1 MSEFKTMPKMS
12 SSENSLAN
20 AGSGSSRSVNG
31 KVKVATASNSSKG
44 VQKFKDGGK
53 VKKADGGAM
62 GALADAATSR
72 MALKGLAKKKPQPM
86 GGRPMV
92 GAPTSIGGQ
101 PSRGQPFAPAPA
113 PTGMA
118 TPAMKKGGAMKKAEG
133 GKADMAQDKAMIKKA
148 FKQHDAQ
155 EHKDGKGTDLKLKT
169 GGTPPKFKGGGSIGG
184 ASKVYSSGTSGMP
197 RGTEPT
203 ATKAAL
209 NSGEA
214 GFAKTR
220 HKTTQGVTSSGLT
233 NYGSGTK
240 GVDKTRTGAFA
251 FGGPVGNDP
260 QVVQGKAKGGKVKK
274 YANGGTVAGK
284 PLLGAKKME
293 EGKRAPSAPVRID
306 RLAGTF

>member
-1 MSEFKTMPKMS
+1 MGEFKCMPKMS

-31 KVKVATASNSSKG
+31 KVKMVTASNSSKG

-72 MALKGLAKKKPQPM
+72 MAMKGLAKKKPQPM
-86 GGRPMV
+86 GGRPMA
-92 GAPTSIGGQ
+92 GAATSIGGQ
-101 PSRGQPFAPAPA
+101 PSRGQPFSPAPA

-118 TPAMKKGGAMKKAEG
+118 TPAMKKGGRAEG
-133 GKADMAQDKAMIKKA
+133 GKADMAQDKKMVKKA

-155 EHKDGKGTDLKLKT
+155 KHEGKATDLKLCS
-169 GGTPPKFKGGGSIGG
+169 GGSPKKFKGGGSISG
-184 ASKVYSSGTSGMP
+184 ASKVHSAGVSAMP
-197 RGTEPT
+197 MGSEPA
-203 ATKAAL
+203 ATKASL
-209 NSGEA
+209 NTGEE
-214 GFAKTR
+214 GFSKTR
-220 HKTTQGVTSSGLT
+220 HKTTPGVTSSGLT

-240 GVDKTRTGAFA
+240 GVDKTRTGAYA

-260 QVVQGKAKGGKVKK
+260 EIVAGKAKGGKVKK